1 MRNVNP
7 RLKFWN
13 KYFAAAVLT
22 VLLAGMSIAIYP
34 EQKNLRAQ
42 EYSTT
47 QDALKC
53 TGKFIRSHK
62 DLLHRAA
69 QSLKNFD
76 QPEDQ
81 IVAWIEGIP
90 LTVGEL
96 EFRDGLRKSI
106 NPSSDSQVAFNIL
119 AEEKILLNEAVKRN
133 VIPTSKEINEFLAK
147 EKEEYGSNPDYRS
160 DVDLLIKEWEISEA
174 EYWEDY
180 EWYNAFRIIM
190 IDKLYEDV
198 IKEAATAG
206 LLPKEDNVENSDISS
221 ATAVQQKQKAKESYW
236 NRFKLELKRR
246 AKVRFNK
253 DLPSLQE
260 LKLDPEKWYL
270 S

>member
-1 MRNVNP
+1 MHNINP

-47 QDALKC
+47 QDALQC

-69 QSLKNFD
+69 QSLKNFE

-106 NPSSDSQVAFNIL
+106 IL
-119 AEEKILLNEAVKRN
+119 RLIVRWLL
-133 VIPTSKEINEFLAK
+133 TS
-147 EKEEYGSNPDYRS
+147 
-160 DVDLLIKEWEISEA
+160 
-174 EYWEDY
+174 
-180 EWYNAFRIIM
+180 
-190 IDKLYEDV
+190 
-198 IKEAATAG
+198 
-206 LLPKEDNVENSDISS
+206 
-221 ATAVQQKQKAKESYW
+221 
-236 NRFKLELKRR
+236 
-246 AKVRFNK
+246 
-253 DLPSLQE
+253 
-260 LKLDPEKWYL
+260 
-270 S
+270 